1 MNTKTEIDFEK
12 IINFI
17 EPNGELLNTDQ
28 AINAM
33 KEAVKQARDIILRE
47 AAEKAEAHPKYI
59 NLVDK
64 SSILNL
70 NDSQELNEKLGYE
83 H

>member
-12 IINFI
+12 IALSKMPSLYIT
-17 EPNGELLNTDQ
+17 TDV
-28 AINAM
+28 INAM

-47 AAEKAEAHPKYI
+47 AAEKAEVHPKYI

-64 SSILNL
+64 SSIINL
-70 NDSQELNEKLGYE
+70 ANSEELNKKLGI
-83 H
+83 

>member
-47 AAEKAEAHPKYI
+47 AAEKAEVHPKYI

-70 NDSQELNEKLGYE
+70 NDSQELNKKLGI
-83 H
+83 